1 MRPDELEKKYDD
13 QFRVV
18 FDAIRE
24 LMVPPDEEK
33 RKIGFLAKENHAP
46 YVASPVN

>member
-1 MRPDELEKKYDD
+1 MERKYDS

-24 LMVPPDEEK
+24 LMTPPVK
-33 RKIGFLAKENHAP
+33 PARRIGFKRE
-46 YVASPVN
+46 

>member
-1 MRPDELEKKYDD
+1 MKYDD

-24 LMVPPDEEK
+24 LMVPPEEDK
-33 RKIGFLAKENHAP
+33 RKIGFLAKEGRAV
-46 YVASPVN
+46 YTVSVSSI